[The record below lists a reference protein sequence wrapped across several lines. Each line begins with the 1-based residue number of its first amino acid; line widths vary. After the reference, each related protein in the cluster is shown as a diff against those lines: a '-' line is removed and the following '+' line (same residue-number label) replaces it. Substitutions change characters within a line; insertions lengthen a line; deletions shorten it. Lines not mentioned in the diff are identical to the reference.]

1 MKPVDQLFGSPNP
14 AAPQSPLLPELRV
27 AIVHDWLVSY
37 AGAERVTTE
46 ILRLFPQADLYS
58 VVDFRTPEDLAR
70 MDGRRARTTF
80 IQRLPGAR
88 TRYRGYLPL
97 MPLAVEQLDL
107 AQYDLV
113 LSSSHAVAKGVIT
126 GPHQLHIA
134 YVHSPM
140 RYAWD
145 LQHQYLRESKL
156 EAGVRSWLARWLLHR
171 VRLWDL
177 RTANGV
183 DHFVANSH
191 FIRRRVEKV
200 YRRDAVVVHP
210 PVDVDAFDFHAAKD
224 DYFMTASRLVPYKR
238 VELIVEAFARMPD
251 RRLVV
256 VGDGPEF
263 ARIRARCTP
272 NITMCGYL
280 PQAEL
285 RARMQRARAFV
296 FAAEEDFG
304 IVAVEAQ
311 ACGTPV
317 IAFGRGGNLETV
329 RVSGDRTTT
338 GMFFREQTADA
349 LCTAVRAF
357 DAGPAID
364 PRACRVQAERFATPR
379 FREAFARIVTQ
390 RWNEFARDEGAAPAV
405 APLRSAS
412 SSPAP
417 TRPAAGGVAARF

>member
-1 MKPVDQLFGSPNP
+1 MKPVDHLFGNATP
-14 AAPQSPLLPELRV
+14 AVPQGPLLPELRV
-27 AIVHDWLVSY
+27 AVVHDWLVSY

-46 ILRLFPQADLYS
+46 ILRLFPQADLFS
-58 VVDFRTPEDLAR
+58 VVDFRTPEGLAC
-70 MDGRRARTTF
+70 MDNRRAQTTF

-88 TRYRGYLPL
+88 THYRSYLPL
-97 MPLAVEQLDL
+97 MPIAIEQLDL
-107 AQYDLV
+107 APYDLV

-156 EAGVRSWLARWLLHR
+156 EAGIKSWVARWLLHR

-183 DHFVANSH
+183 DHFIANSH

-200 YRRDAVVVHP
+200 YRRDAAVVHP
-210 PVDVDAFDFHAAKD
+210 PVDVEAFEFNAAKD

-251 RRLVV
+251 KRLVV
-256 VGDGPEF
+256 VGDGPGF
-263 ARIRARCTP
+263 RRIRARCTP

-280 PQAEL
+280 PQPEL

-317 IAFGRGGNLETV
+317 IAYGRGGNLETV
-329 RVSGDRTTT
+329 RASGDHTAS
-338 GMFFREQTADA
+338 GVFFPEQNVDA
-349 LCTAVRAF
+349 LCAAVQSF
-357 DAGPAID
+357 DAGPTID
-364 PRACRVQAERFATPR
+364 PAACRAQAERFATPR
-379 FREAFARIVTQ
+379 FREAFARVVTQ
-390 RWNEFARDEGAAPAV
+390 RWSEFSWEERATPTV
-405 APLRSAS
+405 TPLRAANPASPSRAS
-412 SSPAP
+412 STGAS
-417 TRPAAGGVAARF
+417 ARL